1 MVYIGVEEILRS
13 NIKPKEKQIKL
24 VEAVLSNHIPIGEF
38 ITFFEAASDVDKG
51 TCADAMKHIS
61 LAKPVLLEP
70 YIHILIRYINYPAP
84 RVKWGILETIGNMA
98 NDFPKQAAEAIPYLL
113 VNTSNDKKNTTVIK
127 WCAAFA
133 LGEIAKYN
141 PETRIYL
148 LPIFNELINN
158 EQNTGIKNIYRK
170 AIKAIG

>member
-1 MVYIGVEEILRS
+1 MVYTGVEEILRS
-13 NIKPKEKQIKL
+13 NIKTKEKQLKL
-24 VEAVLSNHIPIGEF
+24 VEVVLSNRIPIGEL
-38 ITFFEAASDVDKG
+38 IAFFEAASDVNKG

-61 LAKPVLLEP
+61 AAKPVILEP

-84 RVKWGILETIGNMA
+84 RVKWGIPEAIGNMA
-98 NDFPKQAAEAIPYLL
+98 KEYPKQAAVAIPYLL
-113 VNTSNDKKNTTVIK
+113 VNTSDNKMNTAVIK

-141 PETRIYL
+141 SETRIYL
-148 LPIFNELINN
+148 LPIFNNLINN
-158 EQNTGIKNIYRK
+158 EQNTGVKNVYRK